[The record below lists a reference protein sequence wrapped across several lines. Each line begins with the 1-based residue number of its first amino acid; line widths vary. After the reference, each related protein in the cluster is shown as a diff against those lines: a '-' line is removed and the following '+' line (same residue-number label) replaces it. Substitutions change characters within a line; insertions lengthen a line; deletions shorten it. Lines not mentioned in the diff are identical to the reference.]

1 MGFEWCKIDQAK
13 RTLLQYQDLIKI
25 RLSSLALNRQVIAY
39 TLISLQL
46 NPALRTPHHY
56 GQFALFLGKESPY
69 IFSKF
74 IPLNTDT
81 SCSPPPLP
89 LNVLRCIRSPLF
101 QRLSKITRL
110 RSLCISY
117 KLNKQ
122 GSFMAL
128 FIIQVQYLQ
137 ASVTYCKYIFQ
148 KFSIYI
154 NRSKLFKKFCT
165 LSHHIT

>member
-25 RLSSLALNRQVIAY
+25 RLSSLAPNRQVIAY

-46 NPALRTPHHY
+46 NPALRTPHRY
-56 GQFALFLGKESPY
+56 GQFALFLGNESPY

-74 IPLNTDT
+74 IPFNTDT
-81 SCSPPPLP
+81 FCSALS
-89 LNVLRCIRSPLF
+89 VLRCIRSPLF
-101 QRLSKITRL
+101 QGLSKITRL

-122 GSFMAL
+122 GSIMAL
-128 FIIQVQYLQ
+128 FIVQVQYLQ
-137 ASVTYCKYIFQ
+137 ASVTY
-148 KFSIYI
+148 
-154 NRSKLFKKFCT
+154 
-165 LSHHIT
+165 

>member
-13 RTLLQYQDLIKI
+13 RTLLQYQDLIKM

-74 IPLNTDT
+74 IPFNTDT
-81 SCSPPPLP
+81 SCSPPPSP
-89 LNVLRCIRSPLF
+89 SVYYAVLDPHCSNA
-101 QRLSKITRL
+101 SVK
-110 RSLCISY
+110 SLD
-117 KLNKQ
+117 Q
-122 GSFMAL
+122 GR
-128 FIIQVQYLQ
+128 Y
-137 ASVTYCKYIFQ
+137 ASVTNSINKAHSWLYLLSKY
-148 KFSIYI
+148 
-154 NRSKLFKKFCT
+154 NTCRPL
-165 LSHHIT
+165 